1 MQFLCYLNVL
11 VSHCSMLCLFLS
23 ITLLILIFLNRSQ
36 GGGGLVCLFAYRL
49 TYYLLNSLMLK
60 FKANRMHQYS
70 AFYSATQICEMRV
83 HMIYHLGRRFIMEQS
98 GFIVS
103 KVHCVTILREILFC
117 RVKGTLYIYVNTS
130 YYIFSVRMFS

>member
-49 TYYLLNSLMLK
+49 TDYLLNSLMYSLK
-60 FKANRMHQYS
+60 QTECINIQHSTLQPKF
-70 AFYSATQICEMRV
+70 
-83 HMIYHLGRRFIMEQS
+83 
-98 GFIVS
+98 
-103 KVHCVTILREILFC
+103 
-117 RVKGTLYIYVNTS
+117 VK
-130 YYIFSVRMFS
+130 